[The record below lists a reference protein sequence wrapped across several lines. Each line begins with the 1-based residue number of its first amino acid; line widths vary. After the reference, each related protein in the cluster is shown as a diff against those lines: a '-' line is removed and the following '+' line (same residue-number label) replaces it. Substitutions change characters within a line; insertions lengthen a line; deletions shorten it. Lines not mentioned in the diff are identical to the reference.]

1 MANLLIFIKL
11 ALNSVNSCGVTH
23 GIGVHFVCPEL
34 LEGSPGMQLKWLQMM
49 KNLDNNGH

>member
-11 ALNSVNSCGVTH
+11 ALNSVNSCG
-23 GIGVHFVCPEL
+23 IGVHFACPEL

-49 KNLDNNGH
+49 KNLDNNRH